1 MLKSEFET
9 AKKKRDDKI
18 LKLFLREMQEKL
30 GAQLKQII
38 LFGSRARGDFVPDS
52 DYDCLAI
59 VDEPVSNVK
68 DTIDQIAGD
77 LLFEYNAVLSVFPV
91 SEEAYRRQTYNPL
104 FMNVRQEG
112 IELLDG

>member
-1 MLKSEFET
+1 M
-9 AKKKRDDKI
+9 KKNRDDKV
-18 LKLFLREMQEKL
+18 LSFFLREMQEQL
-30 GAQLKQII
+30 GAQLKQVI
-38 LFGSRARGDFVPDS
+38 LFGSRARGDFAFDS

-68 DTIDQIAGD
+68 DTIDEIAGD

-91 SEEAYRRQTYNPL
+91 SEEAYRQRVYNPL
-104 FMNVRQEG
+104 FMNIRREG